1 MRRLPLPLALLLA
14 PAFLAITAVAE
25 FLMGRSLLP
34 QTARLQLWTSEHNGP
49 QTSQHLTDW
58 YSLSH
63 VLHGFLFY
71 WGYLL
76 LTRRR
81 LAVQTLF
88 LLTLATE
95 CAWEILENSPIVISR
110 YRATNAQTYAGDTI
124 VNSLMDITACAVGF
138 LLARFLP
145 TWLSILLIIAAE
157 LLMAWC
163 IHDNLT
169 LNILMLIHPFQ
180 AIKQWQAAA
189 P

>member
-1 MRRLPLPLALLLA
+1 MPRPLAALLA
-14 PAFLAITAVAE
+14 PAMLGLTGIAE
-25 FLMGRSLLP
+25 FLMDRRLLP
-34 QTARLQLWTSEHNGP
+34 ATARLQLWTSQHNGP

-71 WGYLL
+71 WGWLLVTRRKLSTATLLL
-76 LTRRR
+76 LTVG
-81 LAVQTLF
+81 L
-88 LLTLATE
+88 E

-110 YRATNAQTYAGDTI
+110 YRATAAQTYAGDTI
-124 VNSLMDITACAVGF
+124 VNSLMDVVCCAAGF
-138 LLARFLP
+138 ALARRLP
-145 TWLSILLIIAAE
+145 TWVSILFLVAAE
-157 LLMAWC
+157 LLMAAC

-169 LNILMLIHPFQ
+169 LNIVMLIHPFE

>member
-1 MRRLPLPLALLLA
+1 MRRLPSALVFLLA
-14 PAFLAITAVAE
+14 PALLALTAVVE

-34 QTARLQLWTSEHNGP
+34 QTARLQVWTSEHNGP

-63 VLHGFLFY
+63 LLHGFLFY

-81 LAVQTLF
+81 LAIQTLF

-95 CAWEILENSPIVISR
+95 CAWEILENSPIVIAR

-124 VNSLMDITACAVGF
+124 VNSLMDIAACALGF
-138 LLARFLP
+138 LLARTLP
-145 TWLSILLIIAAE
+145 TWLSIALIVASE

-169 LNILMLIHPFQ
+169 LNILMLIHPFE
-180 AIKQWQAAA
+180 AIKHWQAAA